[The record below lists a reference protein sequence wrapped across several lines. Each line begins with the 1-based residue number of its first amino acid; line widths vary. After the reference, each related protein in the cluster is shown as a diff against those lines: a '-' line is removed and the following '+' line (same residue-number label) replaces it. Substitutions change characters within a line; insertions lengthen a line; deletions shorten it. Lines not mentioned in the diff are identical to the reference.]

1 MQSYGTMLVFF
12 AKFMKGSEVVAS
24 VKWCRF
30 LATSLALA
38 LGAGPAYAEKEVRKT
53 VERAGKFVE
62 KTGKRAGKFVEKTA
76 RKTGKALDRAAD
88 RVKNAF

>member
-1 MQSYGTMLVFF
+1 MVS
-12 AKFMKGSEVVAS
+12 AKS
-24 VKWCRF
+24 CRF

-38 LGAGPAYAEKEVRKT
+38 LGAGPAYAEKEVTKT

-76 RKTGKALDRAAD
+76 TKAGKAIERTAGK
-88 RVKNAF
+88 VKNAF

>member
-1 MQSYGTMLVFF
+1 MLVFF
-12 AKFMKGSEVVAS
+12 AKFMKGEEVVPAA
-24 VKWCRF
+24 KLCRF

-38 LGAGPAYAEKEVRKT
+38 LGAAPAHAEKEVPKT

-76 RKTGKALDRAAD
+76 RRAGKAVERGAD